1 MLIAIT
7 LITAAS
13 ILINFAL
20 YKFYRRGLAIE
31 LEAARRRLAL
41 IETVNL
47 NLHSYCDSLEAE
59 NSSLIRYEDELHA
72 RCERYRQ
79 AMLTEALA
87 ARMRAEP
94 AARVHIIQRKN
105 GVWLIDS
112 NVN

>member
-1 MLIAIT
+1 MLIIILAAAIV
-7 LITAAS
+7 
-13 ILINFAL
+13 INFL
-20 YKFYRRGLAIE
+20 LWRLYRRDLASE
-31 LEAARRRLAL
+31 LEATKQRLRL

-47 NLHSYCDSLEAE
+47 NLHDYCDALEAE

-87 ARMRAEP
+87 AKMRAEP

-105 GVWLIDS
+105 GAWLIDS
-112 NVN
+112 NSN